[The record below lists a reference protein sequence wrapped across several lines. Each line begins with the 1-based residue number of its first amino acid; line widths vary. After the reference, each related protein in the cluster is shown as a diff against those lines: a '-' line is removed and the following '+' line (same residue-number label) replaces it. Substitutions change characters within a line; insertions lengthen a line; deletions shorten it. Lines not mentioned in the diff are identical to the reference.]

1 MQPFLSFIVSI
12 IVDTSFSWGR
22 MLIALFLSVVISLFV
37 GIFAATNKTAER
49 IIIPI
54 WDIFQTLP
62 ILAFFPFVI
71 FVVVAT
77 LPGYIGINAAVIF
90 LIVTSMV
97 WNITFGVY
105 EAVKTIPDEFFEIGR
120 IFNLSPLERLKKI
133 LIPASMTK
141 VIEQSALSWS
151 IGLFYLVTSEIFSTG
166 NAAYT
171 VKYGIGVALTNLA
184 FSGNFWYYL
193 WA

>member
-1 MQPFLSFIVSI
+1 
-12 IVDTSFSWGR
+12 
-22 MLIALFLSVVISLFV
+22 MLIALFLSIVISLFV
-37 GIFAATNKTAER
+37 GIYAATNKTAER

-90 LIVTSMV
+90 LIVTSMI

-105 EAVKTIPDEFFEIGR
+105 ESVKNNTGG
-120 IFNLSPLERLKKI
+120 I
-133 LIPASMTK
+133 L
-141 VIEQSALSWS
+141 
-151 IGLFYLVTSEIFSTG
+151 
-166 NAAYT
+166 
-171 VKYGIGVALTNLA
+171 
-184 FSGNFWYYL
+184 
-193 WA
+193 